1 MFIYLPNRVDKTLED
16 FSGQIAANPDNL
28 EAYFARGNRHYE
40 LKRYEE
46 AIADFTQAIT
56 LDNNYLNACT
66 NFGIADAEGK

>member
-1 MFIYLPNRVDKTLED
+1 MAV
-16 FSGQIAANPDNL
+16 NPDNL
-28 EAYFARGNRHYE
+28 EAHFARGNRHYE